1 LKWKFLGSESDYSV
15 EDDDDE
21 DFEDEESGS
30 GIKDFLYR
38 KTNAFFF
45 YYYLDASD
53 KLDSDEESGKSWS
66 ELEEEARKGSFNF

>member
-1 LKWKFLGSESDYSV
+1 MKWKFLGSESDYSV

-38 KTNAFFF
+38 KTNAFFIIII
-45 YYYLDASD
+45 
-53 KLDSDEESGKSWS
+53 
-66 ELEEEARKGSFNF
+66 

>member
-30 GIKDFLYR
+30 GIEDFSYR
-38 KTNAFFF
+38 KTNAFLLLLFRCIRQVRF
-45 YYYLDASD
+45 
-53 KLDSDEESGKSWS
+53 G
-66 ELEEEARKGSFNF
+66 